1 MGDCEH
7 GTLAV
12 TTSEK
17 NPTFKEKK
25 TKYIPKQKF

>member
-12 TTSEK
+12 TTS
-17 NPTFKEKK
+17 KK
-25 TKYIPKQKF
+25 IVKKKLNIPK

>member
-25 TKYIPKQKF
+25 N

>member
-12 TTSEK
+12 TTS
-17 NPTFKEKK
+17 KK
-25 TKYIPKQKF
+25 IVKKLNIPK